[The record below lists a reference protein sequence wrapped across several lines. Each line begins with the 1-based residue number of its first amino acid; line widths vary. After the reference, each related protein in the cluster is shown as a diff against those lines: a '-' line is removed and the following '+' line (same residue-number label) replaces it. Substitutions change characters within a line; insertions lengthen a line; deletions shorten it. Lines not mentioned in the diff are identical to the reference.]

1 MKIFDMLGAGG
12 LKKMAYDNQA
22 MEGSSP
28 VTARPRTISETI
40 GDQIAYHQRKL
51 DDLKAAQ
58 KVLENT
64 DVLAA
69 LEALQKLS
77 F

>member
-1 MKIFDMLGAGG
+1 MRLFDMLGAGG
-12 LKKMAYDNQA
+12 LKKMEYDRAEQA
-22 MEGSSP
+22 MGP